1 MIQNGPITQIGPI
14 EKGSNVVAKQLFG
27 QCANSKAASRR
38 GIWSCEGRREKQRH
52 LRSGSGR
59 LNPVGRDT
67 PLEREEVLND
77 DPRLRSRR

>member
-14 EKGSNVVAKQLFG
+14 EKGSNVVAKHLFG

-38 GIWSCEGRREKQRH
+38 GI
-52 LRSGSGR
+52 RSARVAAKGSGTCVR
-59 LNPVGRDT
+59 AAVVSTLYT

>member
-1 MIQNGPITQIGPI
+1 MIQNGPISQIGPI
-14 EKGSNVVAKQLFG
+14 EKGSNVVAKHLFG

-38 GIWSCEGRREKQRH
+38 GIRSARVAAKGSGTW
-52 LRSGSGR
+52 RSGSGR
-59 LNPVGRDT
+59 LNAVGRDT

>member
-38 GIWSCEGRREKQRH
+38 GIWSCEGRRAAA
-52 LRSGSGR
+52 LG
-59 LNPVGRDT
+59 V
-67 PLEREEVLND
+67 REAVVSTL
-77 DPRLRSRR
+77 